1 MKSLFDTNAVVT
13 FLNGKSLV
21 LREKIKKC
29 APDDFAMCSVVWGEL
44 FFGAAKSKEKHKT
57 IEKVNAFSGNFR
69 NLDFDKEAASHYGE
83 IRADLEKMGNIIG
96 PNDLMIAAI
105 ARSRNLILITNNV
118 DEFQRVKDL
127 KIEDWTV

>member
-1 MKSLFDTNAVVT
+1 
-13 FLNGKSLV
+13 
-21 LREKIKKC
+21 
-29 APDDFAMCSVVWGEL
+29 MCSVVWAEL
-44 FFGAAKSKEKHKT
+44 FFGAAKSKEKQKT
-57 IEKVNAFSGNFR
+57 IEKVNAFCGTFR
-69 NLDFDKEAASHYGE
+69 SLDFDKEAASHYGE

-96 PNDLMIAAI
+96 PNDLMISAI

>member
-1 MKSLFDTNAVVT
+1 MKFLFDTNAVVT

-44 FFGAAKSKEKHKT
+44 FFGAAKSKEKQKT
-57 IEKVNAFSGNFR
+57 IDKVNDFSGTFR

-83 IRADLEKMGNIIG
+83 IRADLKKRATLLFRM
-96 PNDLMIAAI
+96 
-105 ARSRNLILITNNV
+105 T
-118 DEFQRVKDL
+118 
-127 KIEDWTV
+127 